1 MPYTPDAI
9 GWQRTDT
16 SLNAARAMR
25 PRART
30 IRAEVLSLLAQ
41 VSMAMTSEEIARAL
55 GKPYPSVQPRLAEL
69 RNMLMARDSGT
80 RKIGRYGKPIIAW
93 ELSPHLKRTTA

>member
-1 MPYTPDAI
+1 MPFTPDAV

-16 SLNAARAMR
+16 SRNAAHAIGGRALN
-25 PRART
+25 
-30 IRAEVLSLLAQ
+30 IQGEVLRALAQ
-41 VSMAMTSEEIARAL
+41 SATAMTSEEIAETI

-69 RNMLMARDSGT
+69 RNKLMVTDSGR

-93 ELSPHLKRTTA
+93 QLAPSLRRNAA